1 MKNQPAVHFVGIGG
15 IGMSSLA
22 RFFLSK
28 KYRVS
33 GSDIAKSNELKGL
46 RRERAAVYVGH
57 RASNVPSKVSI
68 LIHSQAATKDN
79 PEIKKAKHL
88 GIPVLSYPQALGKL
102 TEKYFTVA
110 VAGSHGKSTTTAL
123 SALALIKGKFD
134 PTVIIGTKL
143 KEFGGRNFRAG
154 KSPWL
159 VVEADEF
166 GKAFLNYSPLVSIVT
181 NIDREHLDTYRNIS
195 GVKNAFLQF
204 LSNTRPSGALILN
217 RDDKNLCSLQP
228 RISRLAKRKKLK
240 VVWYSLKDRSNA
252 ALVRKNIQI
261 PGEHNVSNA
270 LAILALASVLGIQKK
285 ISLSAIGSYRGSW
298 RRLEYKGTCRMS
310 HVACR
315 MYDDYAHHPTEI
327 KATLKALREKY
338 PKSALVCVFQ
348 PHQRERLRLLFK
360 EFRSAFEDA
369 HITLIL
375 PLYRVAGREKAATG
389 PDSEALVRAI
399 RQAASGKM
407 VFYLEKP
414 ENLKKALNVLI
425 AGIDTSKNA
434 KQCPFPGAKFY
445 PLKSAV
451 VVMMG
456 AGDIFT
462 YTPLLLD

>member
-1 MKNQPAVHFVGIGG
+1 
-15 IGMSSLA
+15 MSSLA

-375 PLYRVAGREKAATG
+375 PLYRVTGREKAATG

>member
-1 MKNQPAVHFVGIGG
+1 
-15 IGMSSLA
+15 MSSLA

>member
-1 MKNQPAVHFVGIGG
+1 
-15 IGMSSLA
+15 MSSLA

-407 VFYLEKP
+407 VF
-414 ENLKKALNVLI
+414 
-425 AGIDTSKNA
+425 
-434 KQCPFPGAKFY
+434 
-445 PLKSAV
+445 
-451 VVMMG
+451 
-456 AGDIFT
+456 
-462 YTPLLLD
+462 